1 MEWQEETLL
10 QTLIFDFL
18 TVWKKKRITRKTK
31 ELQVLGRDFSE
42 NAFVL
47 QSVLQSLSST
57 KKTGRQIREPKQND
71 N

>member
-10 QTLIFDFL
+10 QTLISDFL

>member
-10 QTLIFDFL
+10 QTLISDFL

-47 QSVLQSLSST
+47 QSLSST